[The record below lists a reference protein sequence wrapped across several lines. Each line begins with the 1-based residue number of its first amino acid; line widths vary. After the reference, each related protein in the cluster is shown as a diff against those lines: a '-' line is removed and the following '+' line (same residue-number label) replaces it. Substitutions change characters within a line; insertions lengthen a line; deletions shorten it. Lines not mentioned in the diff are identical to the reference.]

1 MSRGLADTP
10 EPENNLPT
18 LTQIDDG
25 VRELY
30 SIVAHLNAKIET
42 LEDVM
47 ARAINFNLPPTPEE
61 QAEAKVVNGL

>member
-10 EPENNLPT
+10 EPQEDAVT
-18 LTQIDDG
+18 VSQIDDA

-30 SIVAHLNAKIET
+30 GIVAHLNAKIET

-47 ARAINFNLPPTPEE
+47 AKAINFNLPED
-61 QAEAKVVNGL
+61 EAADRKQVNGL

>member
-10 EPENNLPT
+10 EPQGDTPSVQ
-18 LTQIDDG
+18 QIDDA

-30 SIVAHLNAKIET
+30 GIVAHLNAKIET

-47 ARAINFNLPPTPEE
+47 ARAINFNLPDPEDG
-61 QAEAKVVNGL
+61 KRVNGL